1 MDGFYGLTNPSSK
14 LNGLKNE
21 QVYGPKKKDN
31 RKTLVILI
39 IDWQIDKIIFT
50 RLLNFFF
57 EIPQI

>member
-31 RKTLVILI
+31 RKTLVILS
-39 IDWQIDKIIFT
+39 ID
-50 RLLNFFF
+50 
-57 EIPQI
+57 